1 MLFPILFFIL
11 LGCFC
16 SWLTIYC
23 LLGIGFGQGGS
34 SEPQHH
40 HTHTGVIPRIGGVGI
55 ITGFAI
61 IYLLCFLFLD
71 ETDNKSLIHYAVFGG
86 GFAAFLLGFVDD
98 FFPLGAKVKLLA
110 QIMIAVAAHECGL
123 SIETLSLPIIGYVPD
138 LGVLG
143 LGLTVFWFVAMM
155 NLINLI
161 DGLDGLAGG
170 IGLMLMLMLAYLGM
184 QKGILFSTILAI
196 GMVGSI
202 LGFLFHNFP
211 PAKVYMGDSGA
222 YLIGY
227 VIAALS
233 LINSEK
239 GTVVAALI
247 APILAMALP
256 VVDVAFAIFRR
267 GVRGLPLFRPDR
279 NHIHHRLIR
288 AGLSHRGTVLVLY
301 GITLCAIFAGLMVF
315 ASQERYL
322 GILLGFAFVV
332 ILITLRGQ
340 KITASSVQMLLS
352 DSLQG
357 RKDTRNALYLK
368 DWFIA
373 EVDRA
378 DSAKNL
384 WADYQFIIKKMGICR
399 MEATIAGKER
409 SFYIPNTAYE
419 EDELLWFQEHSVQ
432 GAAQAQFVYYGEKAF
447 FSERQ
452 FALICDIATEAWAR
466 AGVRWKEV
474 NQCPLTF
481 DAVAKDADI
490 YSAQKSRSLYRPT
503 Y

>member
-1 MLFPILFFIL
+1 
-11 LGCFC
+11 
-16 SWLTIYC
+16 
-23 LLGIGFGQGGS
+23 
-34 SEPQHH
+34 
-40 HTHTGVIPRIGGVGI
+40 
-55 ITGFAI
+55 
-61 IYLLCFLFLD
+61 
-71 ETDNKSLIHYAVFGG
+71 
-86 GFAAFLLGFVDD
+86 
-98 FFPLGAKVKLLA
+98 
-110 QIMIAVAAHECGL
+110 
-123 SIETLSLPIIGYVPD
+123 
-138 LGVLG
+138 
-143 LGLTVFWFVAMM
+143 
-155 NLINLI
+155 
-161 DGLDGLAGG
+161 
-170 IGLMLMLMLAYLGM
+170 MLMLMLAYLGM

-256 VVDVAFAIFRR
+256 IVDVAFAIFRR